1 LPSTGLIAKLA
12 LLAVSSLALGYVV
25 ATWSQGKRAEK
36 AVAAHSEQI
45 FRSSADPVLGNPQGD
60 VSVVAFFDY
69 NCPDCRRTG
78 PALTELTAKDP
89 KVRVVLKELPVLG
102 ADSEAAARVALA
114 ARKQGKYAEL
124 HERLLTERGRAGK
137 DNALRIAAELGLD
150 PAALERDMNDPAI
163 TDIILGN
170 MRLARDLGVRGV
182 PFYIVGDRVLGE
194 GADPFYPEL
203 AAKVADVR
211 EEAAASPA
219 D

>member
-1 LPSTGLIAKLA
+1 MIAKLA

-36 AVAAHSEQI
+36 AVSAHAEQI
-45 FRSSADPVLGNPQGD
+45 FRSSADPILGNPQGD

-78 PALTELTAKDP
+78 PALTELAAKDP

-102 ADSEAAARVALA
+102 KDSEAAARVALA

-137 DNALRIAAELGLD
+137 ENALRIAAELGLD
-150 PAALERDMNDPAI
+150 PAALERDMDDPAV
-163 TDIILGN
+163 TDMILVN

-182 PFYIVGDRVLGE
+182 PFYLVGDRVLGE

-203 AAKVADVR
+203 AATVAEVR
-211 EEAAASPA
+211 EEAAAPPA

>member
-1 LPSTGLIAKLA
+1 MIAKLA

-36 AVAAHSEQI
+36 AVDEHSEQI
-45 FRSSADPVLGNPQGD
+45 FRASADPVLGNPQGD

-78 PALTELTAKDP
+78 PALTELVAKDP

-102 ADSEAAARVALA
+102 ADSEAASRIALA
-114 ARKQGKYAEL
+114 ARRQGKYAEL

-137 DNALRIAAELGLD
+137 DKALRIAAELGLD
-150 PAALERDMNDPAI
+150 PAALERDMDDPAV
-163 TDIILGN
+163 TEILLAN

-182 PFYIVGDRVLGE
+182 PFYLVGDHVLGE

-203 AAKVADVR
+203 AAKVAEVR

>member
-1 LPSTGLIAKLA
+1 MIAKLA

-36 AVAAHSEQI
+36 AVSAHAEQI
-45 FRSSADPVLGNPQGD
+45 FRSSADPILGNPQGD

-78 PALTELTAKDP
+78 PALTELAAKDP

-102 ADSEAAARVALA
+102 KDSEAAARVALA

-137 DNALRIAAELGLD
+137 ENALRIAAELGLD
-150 PAALERDMNDPAI
+150 PAALERDMDDPAV
-163 TDIILGN
+163 TDMILAN

-182 PFYIVGDRVLGE
+182 PFYLVGDRVLGE

-203 AAKVADVR
+203 AAKVAEVR
-211 EEAAASPA
+211 EEAAVPPA

>member
-1 LPSTGLIAKLA
+1 MIAKLA

-36 AVAAHSEQI
+36 AVAAHAEQI

-150 PAALERDMNDPAI
+150 PAALERNMNDPAI

-182 PFYIVGDRVLGE
+182 PFYIVGDRMLGE
-194 GADPFYPEL
+194 GTDPFYPEL

>member
-1 LPSTGLIAKLA
+1 MIAKLA

-36 AVAAHSEQI
+36 AVAQHSEQI
-45 FRSSADPVLGNPQGD
+45 FRSSADPLLGNPQGD

-78 PALTELTAKDP
+78 PALTELAAKDS

-102 ADSEAAARVALA
+102 KDSEGSARVALA

-137 DNALRIAAELGLD
+137 DTALRIAAELGLD
-150 PAALERDMNDPAI
+150 PAALERDMDDPAV
-163 TDIILGN
+163 TDIILAN

-182 PFYIVGDRVLGE
+182 PFYLVGDRVLGE

-203 AAKVADVR
+203 AANVAEVR

>member
-36 AVAAHSEQI
+36 AVAAHAEQI
-45 FRSSADPVLGNPQGD
+45 YRSSSDPILGNPQGD

-137 DNALRIAAELGLD
+137 DTALRIAAELGLD

>member
-1 LPSTGLIAKLA
+1 MPSTGLLAKLA

-36 AVAAHSEQI
+36 AVAQNSEQI
-45 FRSSADPVLGNPQGD
+45 FRSSADPILGNPQGD

-78 PALTELTAKDP
+78 PALTELAAKDP
-89 KVRVVLKELPVLG
+89 EVRVVLKELPVLG

-137 DNALRIAAELGLD
+137 DKALRIAAELGLD
-150 PAALERDMNDPAI
+150 PAALERDMDDPAI
-163 TDIILGN
+163 TNMILAN

-182 PFYIVGDRVLGE
+182 PFYLVGDRVLGE
-194 GADPFYPEL
+194 GADPFYPQL
-203 AAKVADVR
+203 AAKVAEVR
-211 EEAAASPA
+211 EEGCAAAC
-219 D
+219 

>member
-1 LPSTGLIAKLA
+1 MIAKLA

-36 AVAAHSEQI
+36 AVGEHSEQI
-45 FRSSADPVLGNPQGD
+45 FRTSADPVLGNPQGD

-78 PALTELTAKDP
+78 PALTELVAKDP

-102 ADSEAAARVALA
+102 ADSEAASRVALA
-114 ARKQGKYAEL
+114 ARKQGKSAEGKYAEL

-137 DNALRIAAELGLD
+137 DKALRIAAELGLD
-150 PAALERDMNDPAI
+150 PAALERDMDDPAV
-163 TDIILGN
+163 TEILLAN

-182 PFYIVGDRVLGE
+182 PFYLVGDRVLGE

-203 AAKVADVR
+203 AAKVAEVR

>member
-1 LPSTGLIAKLA
+1 MPSTGLIAKLA

-36 AVAAHSEQI
+36 AVAAHAEQI
-45 FRSSADPVLGNPQGD
+45 FRSSADPILGNPQGD

-124 HERLLTERGRAGK
+124 HERLLTERGRADK

-182 PFYIVGDRVLGE
+182 PFYIVGDRMLGE

-203 AAKVADVR
+203 AAKVAGVR
-211 EEAAASPA
+211 EEAAAQPI

>member
-1 LPSTGLIAKLA
+1 MIAKLG
-12 LLAVSSLALGYVV
+12 LLAVSSLALGYAV

-36 AVAAHSEQI
+36 AVSEHSAEI
-45 FRSSADPVLGNPQGD
+45 FRSSADPILGNPQGD
-60 VSVVAFFDY
+60 VSIVAFFDY

-89 KVRVVLKELPVLG
+89 NARVVLKELPVLG
-102 ADSEAAARVALA
+102 AESEAAARVALA
-114 ARKQGKYAEL
+114 AKKQGKYAEL

-137 DNALRIAAELGLD
+137 ESALRIAAELGLD
-150 PAALERDMNDPAI
+150 PAALERDMDDPAI
-163 TDIILGN
+163 TEMILAN

-182 PFYIVGDRVLGE
+182 PFYIVGDRVLGG

-203 AAKVADVR
+203 AAKVTEMR
-211 EEAAASPA
+211 EEAAASS

>member
-1 LPSTGLIAKLA
+1 LPSAGLIAKLA

-25 ATWSQGKRAEK
+25 ATWSQGKRAEN
-36 AVAAHSEQI
+36 AVAAHAEQI
-45 FRSSADPVLGNPQGD
+45 FRSSADPILGNPQGD

-102 ADSEAAARVALA
+102 PDSEAASRIALA
-114 ARKQGKYAEL
+114 AKKQGKYAEL

-137 DNALRIAAELGLD
+137 ENALRIAAELGLD

-211 EEAAASPA
+211 EEAAAQPT

>member
-1 LPSTGLIAKLA
+1 MIAKLA

-36 AVAAHSEQI
+36 AVAAHAEQI
-45 FRSSADPVLGNPQGD
+45 YRSSSDPILGNPQGD

-137 DNALRIAAELGLD
+137 DSGLRIAAELGLD